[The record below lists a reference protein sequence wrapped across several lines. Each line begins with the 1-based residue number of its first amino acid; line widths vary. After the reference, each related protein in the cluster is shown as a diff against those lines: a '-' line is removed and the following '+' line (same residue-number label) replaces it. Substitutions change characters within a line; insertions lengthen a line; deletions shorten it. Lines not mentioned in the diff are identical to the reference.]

1 MKRRRW
7 LSLLL
12 FALVLIPGSAF
23 ANSLPFSYHQGGVSG
38 AAFSVSEAPISV
50 QKETLSFSL
59 PDEEKLSDAT
69 ICAAYD
75 LIHKGSTQ
83 EVVSMLFPI
92 LFFEEDIKTLEE
104 SILVT
109 VDDLP
114 VPFQFTLL
122 WFASGTPPRYEA
134 DAIWERE
141 AFQKN
146 VQYKTILQNMENQG
160 VTLEQFVSS
169 GIAEQYAPRKEKVF
183 DNPMM
188 LLVLY
193 EVSFEP
199 GQERH
204 MEISY
209 RQRGMTPSNNTE
221 HAQDMEFYYL
231 LNPAKGFASF
241 GTLDI
246 SIDMKA
252 KGTRLTA
259 EGFDFIRGKDG
270 VYRASF
276 QGLPDR
282 DLHFKLSRGNKAKE
296 DKNWGVYYLLI
307 LIALPPLLVL
317 AGVVVALVFII
328 RHFRK
333 KNSLKKKEV
342 YSSSGQGNNQP

>member
-1 MKRRRW
+1 
-7 LSLLL
+7 
-12 FALVLIPGSAF
+12 
-23 ANSLPFSYHQGGVSG
+23 
-38 AAFSVSEAPISV
+38 
-50 QKETLSFSL
+50 
-59 PDEEKLSDAT
+59 
-69 ICAAYD
+69 
-75 LIHKGSTQ
+75 
-83 EVVSMLFPI
+83 
-92 LFFEEDIKTLEE
+92 
-104 SILVT
+104 
-109 VDDLP
+109 
-114 VPFQFTLL
+114 
-122 WFASGTPPRYEA
+122 
-134 DAIWERE
+134 
-141 AFQKN
+141 
-146 VQYKTILQNMENQG
+146 
-160 VTLEQFVSS
+160 
-169 GIAEQYAPRKEKVF
+169 
-183 DNPMM
+183 
-188 LLVLY
+188 
-193 EVSFEP
+193 
-199 GQERH
+199 

-296 DKNWGVYYLLI
+296 DKNGGLYYLLI

-317 AGVVVALVFII
+317 AGFVVALVFII

-333 KNSLKKKEV
+333 KKRLKKKEA